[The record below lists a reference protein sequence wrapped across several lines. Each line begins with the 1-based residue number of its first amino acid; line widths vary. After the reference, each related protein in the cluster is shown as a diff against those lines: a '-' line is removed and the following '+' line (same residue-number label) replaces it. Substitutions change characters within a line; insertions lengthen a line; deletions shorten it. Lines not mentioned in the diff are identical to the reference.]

1 MNIEELED
9 CITCYGKDVYA
20 FCRQLTYNKEDAEE
34 LYQDTFLMTMKKL
47 AVINRKENPK
57 SYLLSVCL
65 RLWKNKKRKYA
76 WRQRIAGMESLT
88 EEKNDIRHT
97 KSLEESVLEKEKQQM
112 VREAINC
119 LDERYR
125 IPVYLYY
132 LEELSLQEIAEI
144 LKIPKGTVKSRLHKA
159 RGLLK
164 ERLEREY
171 E

>member
-1 MNIEELED
+1 
-9 CITCYGKDVYA
+9 
-20 FCRQLTYNKEDAEE
+20 
-34 LYQDTFLMTMKKL
+34 
-47 AVINRKENPK
+47 
-57 SYLLSVCL
+57 
-65 RLWKNKKRKYA
+65 
-76 WRQRIAGMESLT
+76 MESLT